1 MNHKLKITLVL
12 VLFFQNYIFSKQ
24 HKIQDINALVGGKGD
39 PSIITAQL
47 EIDSENGSIGDLTL
61 YLKSG
66 YQKTA
71 LAFNKEQRK
80 VVMSHYN
87 KFQEWQKVA
96 IENKIKEHKKDVG
109 VISDVVG
116 FIYSVDSWETS
127 YPVEINILAIIGD
140 IAMLSFVVPKLT
152 SKNNKYISAPL
163 NLIGLPDNKDTEAL
177 GISTPKVIFEIFEE
191 ENLQNQA
198 NEILN
203 QLDEKKKLDEL
214 FK

>member
-1 MNHKLKITLVL
+1 MNHKLRIILIL

-24 HKIQDINALVGGKGD
+24 HKIKDINALVGGKAD
-39 PSIITAQL
+39 PSIIKAQL
-47 EIDSENGSIGDLTL
+47 EIDSETGSIGDLTL

-109 VISDVVG
+109 VISDVIG
-116 FIYSVDSWETS
+116 FIYSGDSYRIS
-127 YPVEINILAIIGD
+127 YPVEIKILAVMGD

-152 SKNNKYISAPL
+152 SKNNQYISAPI

-203 QLDEKKKLDEL
+203 QLTEKKKLDEL